1 MLTEQQIVIH
11 KEFRTYIRVEE
22 GYGGNM
28 LNTLINA
35 AETNL
40 PVLIKKYVC
49 ADFDCIYE
57 DIYSIEQLLT
67 YSAKIKDDE
76 EILAGPYGYISSK
89 ALDAYIR
96 FYAKKLGVD
105 LDNIILPNIDIP
117 ADQDTEEDEASKQ
130 VEGRLTETII
140 LRRQRNSLSR
150 ERCLAESGYKC
161 YVCGF
166 DFEKYY
172 GEIGKGF
179 LEVHHKRPMSTYE
192 EDHELPQSELVALCS
207 NCHSMV
213 HRKKDIIDVDK
224 LKRMIEKNKEKK

>member
-11 KEFRTYIRVEE
+11 KEFRTYLRVEE
-22 GYGGNM
+22 GYRGNM

-76 EILAGPYGYISSK
+76 EILAGPYGYISS
-89 ALDAYIR
+89 
-96 FYAKKLGVD
+96 VD

-150 ERCLAESGYKC
+150 ERCLEESGYKC

-192 EDHELPQSELVALCS
+192 EEHEIPQSELVALCS

-213 HRKKDIIDVDK
+213 HRKKDIIDVDE